1 MGVPLV
7 DCERVGY
14 LIGIKVFANE
24 FVAYLKLAEFITA
37 GNLTKRAE
45 VIATYALCGF
55 SNFASLGVQVGG
67 LSPMAPNR
75 KKDLTTLVFSA
86 MIGGNMACFMTAC
99 IAGFFS

>member
-1 MGVPLV
+1 
-7 DCERVGY
+7 